1 LSNREKLI
9 RQLLLRPT
17 DMRFDEVA
25 IVLRYYGYERKKG
38 SGTSHRRFVCPGKNP
53 IGFPVSGDRVKRVY
67 LVEIIKLLGLE
78 EEAV

>member
-25 IVLRYYGYERKKG
+25 TVLRYHGYEEKRG
-38 SGTSHRRFVCPGKNP
+38 GGTSHRRFVCPGKYP
-53 IGFPVSGDRVKRVY
+53 IHFAVSHNRVKGVY
-67 LVEIIKLLGLE
+67 LAQIVEILGLE

>member
-9 RQLLLRPT
+9 RQLLSKPT

-25 IVLRYYGYERKKG
+25 IVLRYYGYKEKRG
-38 SGTSHRRFVCPGKNP
+38 SGTSHRRFVCPDKYP
-53 IGFPVSGDRVKRVY
+53 IHFSVAGGRVKKVY
-67 LVEIIKLLGLE
+67 LTQIIELLGLE